1 MSQLPLAVEFENSA
15 NEIAG
20 ESELMV
26 SLEVNYTE
34 TDILPTIYSAK
45 RSRSLFNS
53 S

>member
-1 MSQLPLAVEFENSA
+1 MPQLPLAVEFENSA

-20 ESELMV
+20 ESEFMV

-34 TDILPTIYSAK
+34 TDILPTIVQ